1 MYRRQLDG
9 IRRYA
14 KSRGWTVE
22 ARSCAEAGPED
33 IPALLAELKPVGC
46 IDACAQWRPGIPRKL
61 FGRTPVCYIAPPNGS
76 PGPKALT
83 VVCDNAAVAV
93 AAFRELSFGLPPA
106 FAVVPYFAPSRKW
119 SRERVAAFQA
129 LCHEKRLPCS
139 AFTARIGE
147 NDEERAARMTN
158 WAAKLPDRCAIFAVN
173 DLTAREIARALHA
186 AGRPMP
192 RSATLV
198 GADSLDFSPDEGE
211 HPSISSV
218 RIDFEFAGYAAAK
231 ILANAHDQSGKHLN
245 REAAP
250 RPQSGHLCGD
260 AALKVEVDSSGLS
273 FGPLLAERRESTQ
286 GRGRREPYVM
296 RAVDIIR
303 REACDGLTAAKL
315 ASVLP
320 GSRNLFE
327 RRFREAMGHSVLEEI
342 LHVRFER
349 VFELLSRQEVPIGAI
364 SDFCGF
370 PSSNEFHRLFLSR
383 FGMSPGRWRKNH
395 TR

>member
-1 MYRRQLDG
+1 MTTTDDTRPTILFLNFRYEEAIYGRQLDG

-22 ARSCAEAGPED
+22 ARSCAEAGPD
-33 IPALLAELKPVGC
+33 DVPALLAELKPVGC
-46 IDACAQWRPGIPRKL
+46 IDACAEWRPGIPRPL
-61 FGRTPVCYIAPPNGS
+61 FGRTPVCYIDPPFGIPWRGAAS
-76 PGPKALT
+76 
-83 VVCDNAAVAV
+83 VVCDNAAVA
-93 AAFRELSFGLPPA
+93 AAAVRELSAGLPPA

-129 LCHEKRLPCS
+129 LCREKRLPCR
-139 AFTARIGE
+139 AFPARIGE
-147 NDEERAARMTN
+147 DDAARAARMAV

-173 DLTAREIARALHA
+173 DLSAREVARALRA
-186 AGRPMP
+186 AGRQMP

-198 GADSLDFSPDEGE
+198 GADSLDVSPDDGE
-211 HPSISSV
+211 LPSISSV
-218 RIDFEFAGYAAAK
+218 RIDFEYAGYAAAK
-231 ILANAHDQSGKHLN
+231 AVRKG
-245 REAAP
+245 EA
-250 RPQSGHLCGD
+250 
-260 AALKVEVDSSGLS
+260 DSAGLS
-273 FGPLLAERRESTQ
+273 FGPLLVERRESTQ

-303 REACDGLTAAKL
+303 REACDGLTAASL
-315 ASVLP
+315 ASMLP

-349 VFELLSRQEVPIGAI
+349 VFELLSRPEVPVGAI

-370 PSSNEFHRLFLSR
+370 PSNNEFHRLFRSR
-383 FGMSPGRWRKNH
+383 FGVSPGRWRRNH
-395 TR
+395 IR